1 MNNNTNSNNK
11 YYSALHGSDDF
22 FDGTFSDD
30 VSYFEKDS
38 DDDEDYD
45 DDEDEYDDTLP
56 MNYSHDSDDD
66 IHKDIGTRGG
76 VRLEMRGRNINGAM
90 QESLTLDECNG

>member
-1 MNNNTNSNNK
+1 M
-11 YYSALHGSDDF
+11 HGSDDF
-22 FDGTFSDD
+22 FSDD

-38 DDDEDYD
+38 DDEEYD
-45 DDEDEYDDTLP
+45 DDDDDYDTLP

-66 IHKDIGTRGG
+66 IHKDIGTRVG